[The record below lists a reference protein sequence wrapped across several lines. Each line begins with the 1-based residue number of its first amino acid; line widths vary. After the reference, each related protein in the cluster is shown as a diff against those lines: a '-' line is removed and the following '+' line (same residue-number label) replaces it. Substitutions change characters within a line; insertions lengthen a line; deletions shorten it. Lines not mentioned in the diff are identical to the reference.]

1 MKFTLAPM
9 CTAWRGVL
17 EQKCGFSDIARP
29 HLVDYGYIV
38 ARFI

>member
-9 CTAWRGVL
+9 CRAWLGVL
-17 EQKCGFSDIARP
+17 EQKCGILDIDRP